1 LHQNDSTW
9 LHFCVRDTGIGISP
23 EKQSTVFDA
32 FSQADGST
40 ARQYGGTG
48 LGLTISRRLVE
59 LMGGR
64 IWMESAMGQ
73 GSSFHFTAR
82 FGADVSTPE
91 SLHQVSSPVLPL
103 AEPPDSSPGK
113 PRKYRI
119 LLAEDHVV
127 NQKLAVRLLE
137 KQGHVVEVASNGR
150 EAVSA
155 VERETFDLVLMD
167 IQMPEMDG
175 ISATVAIREKERET
189 GNHLPIIAVTA
200 HAMKG
205 DKERC
210 LEAGMDDYITKPIRV
225 PELLAAI
232 EQIMSLYDRSTPAN

>member
-64 IWMESAMGQ
+64 IWMESTVGQ

-82 FGADVSTPE
+82 FVPDFSAPE
-91 SLHQVSSPVLPL
+91 SLHPVSSPVLAL
-103 AEPPDSSPGK
+103 
-113 PRKYRI
+113 
-119 LLAEDHVV
+119 
-127 NQKLAVRLLE
+127 
-137 KQGHVVEVASNGR
+137 
-150 EAVSA
+150 
-155 VERETFDLVLMD
+155 
-167 IQMPEMDG
+167 
-175 ISATVAIREKERET
+175 
-189 GNHLPIIAVTA
+189 
-200 HAMKG
+200 
-205 DKERC
+205 
-210 LEAGMDDYITKPIRV
+210 
-225 PELLAAI
+225 
-232 EQIMSLYDRSTPAN
+232 